1 MNNFGSNSY
10 GGRQNNTMVRQSA
23 SVVYRCKLRPI
34 DHRYTTTGH
43 RYMQIDHRHVWTP
56 PPNSPTF
63 RSVCSCIHTKRPSLY
78 ASVESDSDDAPR
90 QCAQTIIALRIY
102 RHVTRSS
109 VCVLNLRGYVRRR
122 GAHMIQN
129 MFVVRSTA
137 HMGWI

>member
-1 MNNFGSNSY
+1 MKNFGSNSY
-10 GGRQNNTMVRQSA
+10 KGRQNNTRVIQSA
-23 SVVYRCKLRPI
+23 RFVSRYKLRPI
-34 DHRYTTTGH
+34 DHRYTPTGH

-56 PPNSPTF
+56 SPNSPTF
-63 RSVCSCIHTKRPSLY
+63 RGVCSCIHTKRPSLY

-90 QCAQTIIALRIY
+90 QCAQAIIALRTY

-137 HMGWI
+137 HMGWT